1 MTQILKS
8 GFNRLSGSEK
18 STASLPD
25 VAKVYAKMSEEAYEV
40 PQARRN
46 KISGFE
52 NLKEGPL
59 KELSNQVVALYYLK
73 TKKLYVIAIKGL
85 SISLS
90 NNFNHSPNLPVLSNT
105 YSQFSFK
112 IGSYFEK
119 QIHPARAH

>member
-25 VAKVYAKMSEEAYEV
+25 VAKVYAKMSVEAFEV

-90 NNFNHSPNLPVLSNT
+90 NNFSHSPNLPVLSNT

-112 IGSYFEK
+112 IASSLNLIF
-119 QIHPARAH
+119 